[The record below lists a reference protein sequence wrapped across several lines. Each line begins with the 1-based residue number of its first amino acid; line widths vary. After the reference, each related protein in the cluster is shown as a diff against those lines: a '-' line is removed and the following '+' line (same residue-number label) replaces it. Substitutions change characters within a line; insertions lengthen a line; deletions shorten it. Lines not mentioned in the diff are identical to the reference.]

1 MLLQVVLDM
10 VKNGV
15 VDNVLELVRNLL
27 EVVVLVSMI
36 RKATERKA
44 KYKLIKD
51 KLLQKKMSIYGLL
64 CLWQVSEKDKI

>member
-10 VKNGV
+10 VKNVV
-15 VDNVLELVRNLL
+15 VDNVVELVRNLL
-27 EVVVLVSMI
+27 EIVVLVSMI

-51 KLLQKKMSIYGLL
+51 KL
-64 CLWQVSEKDKI
+64 